1 MLHVSWQRAAVTVL
15 SLFVGVTVFPQTV
28 STEALNKHI
37 LFASVSSGPSQVT
50 GTELERNS
58 TGFLMNKKTSSFR
71 IHLLLLWENNLIN
84 VMVWLLVQSMFK

>member
-1 MLHVSWQRAAVTVL
+1 MLYVSWQRAAVTVL

-50 GTELERNS
+50 GTELEPNS
-58 TGFLMNKKTSSFR
+58 TGFLMNKKTSSVR
-71 IHLLLLWENNLIN
+71 IHLFYFGKT
-84 VMVWLLVQSMFK
+84 V